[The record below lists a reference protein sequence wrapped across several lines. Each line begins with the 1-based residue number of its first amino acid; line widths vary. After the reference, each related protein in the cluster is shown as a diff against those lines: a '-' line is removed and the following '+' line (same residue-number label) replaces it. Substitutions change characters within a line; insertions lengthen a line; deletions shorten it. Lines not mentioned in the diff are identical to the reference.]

1 MSASLEAA
9 FFKVVN
15 REANTQSI
23 ETARAT
29 QLDSSIRA
37 PNELVFFAQLGGKV
51 DPCPVRAAVT
61 KRASL

>member
-1 MSASLEAA
+1 VSASLEAA

-37 PNELVFFAQLGGKV
+37 PNELVFFAQLEV